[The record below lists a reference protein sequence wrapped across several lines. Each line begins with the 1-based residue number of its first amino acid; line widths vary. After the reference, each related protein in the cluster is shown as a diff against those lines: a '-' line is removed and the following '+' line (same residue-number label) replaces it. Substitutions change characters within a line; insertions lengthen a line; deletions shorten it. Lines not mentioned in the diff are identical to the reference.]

1 MRKLQVNGNTLAMRT
16 IILPVLLL
24 FLSVGDWHI
33 HAEADHPCDTE
44 HSAVQSPLKWHPHS
58 ACADDDDRSTH
69 EDFEGSIR
77 SKKFDPSGD
86 TAVPGVNYTTTS
98 NPLHVEVGH
107 DCQAPLI
114 LHSCLLHTTV
124 LLI

>member
-1 MRKLQVNGNTLAMRT
+1 MRKPQVNRYTLVVRK

-33 HAEADHPCDTE
+33 HAESDHPCDTE
-44 HSAVQSPLKWHPHS
+44 HSAVQSPLKWHPHA
-58 ACADDDDRSTH
+58 ACDNDDDHSTH
-69 EDFEGSIR
+69 EDFESTIL

-86 TAVPGVNYTTTS
+86 TAVPGANYTSTT
-98 NPLHVEVGH
+98 NPLHLEVGH
-107 DCQAPLI
+107 DCQTPII
-114 LHSCLLHTTV
+114 LHSRLLHSTV